1 VAYPTAR
8 VVLRGLGGSNPARLP
23 GGDEETCHKQR
34 ALSLPNDD
42 RTALDALLQKGAD
55 TARERAAVT
64 LRTAKERVGL
74 WALP

>member
-1 VAYPTAR
+1 M
-8 VVLRGLGGSNPARLP
+8 
-23 GGDEETCHKQR
+23 
-34 ALSLPNDD
+34 DD
-42 RTALDALLQKGAD
+42 QTDLDVLLQKGVD